1 MLASEEGHYSVE
13 LVDNTG
19 ILHSCCVCVC
29 VCVCA
34 RARAHARVLKLWQ
47 LCLST
52 QNMNMYVSRVENVF
66 IVNLI

>member
-34 RARAHARVLKLWQ
+34 RARACARPETVAVVSEHAKYEHVCFTGGK
-47 LCLST
+47 CV
-52 QNMNMYVSRVENVF
+52 YC
-66 IVNLI
+66 